1 MNHSAVSLCSSAL
14 MKLGDNPIT
23 SLTDASHRARVC
35 NQHFDTTRKA
45 VLRDHT
51 WRDSMK
57 RAQLAQLT
65 EPPAWEYTYSYQLP
79 HDFMRLTYTSLGR
92 YDTFRLE
99 GQTLLAN
106 VGEVFI
112 VYVYDNEDL
121 TSYDDLH
128 IDALIAK
135 LAFEL
140 SIGITGKGSYRDAM
154 AQEYFSKLTAAKA
167 VNGQEVQDASLDVA
181 DLIDVR

>member
-23 SLTDASHRARVC
+23 SLTDNSHRARAC
-35 NQHFDTTRKA
+35 NQLFDSTRKA
-45 VLRDHT
+45 VLRDHP

-65 EPPAWEYTYSYQLP
+65 EPPAWEFTYAYQLP
-79 HDFMRLTYTSLGR
+79 NDFMRLSYTSLGR
-92 YDTFRLE
+92 YDLFRLE
-99 GQTLLAN
+99 GQKLLAN
-106 VGEVFI
+106 EGAVYITYVF
-112 VYVYDNEDL
+112 DNEDL

-140 SIGITGKGSYRDAM
+140 SIAITGKGSYRDAM
-154 AQEYFSKLTAAKA
+154 AQEYISKLNSAKA
-167 VNGQEVQDASLDVA
+167 VNGQETQDASLDGA

>member
-1 MNHSAVSLCSSAL
+1 MNHSAVSICSSAL
-14 MKLGDNPIT
+14 IKLGDNAIT
-23 SLTDASHRARVC
+23 SLVDNSHRARVC
-35 NQHFDTTRKA
+35 NQLFDSTRKA
-45 VLRDHT
+45 VLRDHP

-65 EPPAWEYTYSYQLP
+65 EPPAWEFTYAYQLP
-79 HDFMRLTYTSLGR
+79 HDFMRLAYTSLSR
-92 YDTFRLE
+92 YDEFRLE

-106 VGEVFI
+106 VGQVFI
-112 VYVYDNEDL
+112 AYVYDNEDL
-121 TSYDDLH
+121 TTYDDLH

-140 SIGITGKGSYRDAM
+140 SIAITGKGSYRDAM
-154 AQEYFSKLTAAKA
+154 AQEYLSKKADAKA
-167 VNGQEVQDASLDVA
+167 VNGQESQDASLDGA